1 MTLSTHTLSSP
12 QPQTRWRGL
21 PAIIE
26 VALVA
31 MIFAGTLLAARV
43 TELPLGGP
51 LALIAAT
58 VTVTLLQR
66 LRGEGWGEL
75 GMRMPKTLTSV
86 ALGGLAVVGI
96 CVTAFG
102 VNGVLQP
109 VLAATMG
116 DGAVRALPD
125 VSTVARYVTLMIV
138 IWTTAAFAEEMVFRG
153 FFMTRV
159 ADIFGRNAFGWTV
172 ALIVPAI
179 FFGLAHSY
187 QGLAGVIVTGTVGL
201 IFGIWYLI
209 TKRNLLPLILAHGLV
224 NSIGI
229 TMLFLIAQGVIP
241 ADAVSI

>member
-1 MTLSTHTLSSP
+1 MTLSTQTLSSP

-86 ALGGLAVVGI
+86 ALGSLAVVGI

-109 VLAATMG
+109 VLAATLG

-125 VSTVARYVTLMIV
+125 VPR
-138 IWTTAAFAEEMVFRG
+138 W
-153 FFMTRV
+153 
-159 ADIFGRNAFGWTV
+159 
-172 ALIVPAI
+172 PAM
-179 FFGLAHSY
+179 S
-187 QGLAGVIVTGTVGL
+187 
-201 IFGIWYLI
+201 
-209 TKRNLLPLILAHGLV
+209 P
-224 NSIGI
+224 S
-229 TMLFLIAQGVIP
+229 
-241 ADAVSI
+241 